1 MFQLDARTRLKEEL
15 QKGPCRR
22 VQTGLPCKFGDEC
35 RFSHLQPYELDQLKY
50 DGMLFKF
57 SHFLYWFICKLT
69 TYLQLKLKKRW
80 PV

>member
-1 MFQLDARTRLKEEL
+1 MFQLDARTKLKEEL

-50 DGMLFKF
+50 DGILKF
-57 SHFLYWFICKLT
+57 NKNFANFFNWLM
-69 TYLQLKLKKRW
+69 
-80 PV
+80 